1 MKELFEGIILSLKN
15 SGFDFELES
24 KLSSYNPL
32 EYFVDQVS
40 EKEILH
46 SQILEELLNENG
58 PHDYKNLF
66 LESFLSLIKCH
77 VPDGCDIHVERERKV
92 GIMWHWRESCIRLF
106 MCRQMRI
113 STFIIEAGILGKYQM
128 A

>member
-40 EKEILH
+40 EKEIRH
-46 SQILEELLNENG
+46 SLILEELLNENG
-58 PHDYKNLF
+58 PHGYKNLF
-66 LESFLSLIKCH
+66 LESFLSMIKC
-77 VPDGCDIHVERERKV
+77 
-92 GIMWHWRESCIRLF
+92 
-106 MCRQMRI
+106 Q
-113 STFIIEAGILGKYQM
+113 
-128 A
+128 